1 MLRMN
6 NAVVLGGTNDHIKL
20 INLLKELGYFVYL
33 IDYYD
38 MPIAGKYAD
47 RHIKGSTLD
56 REFVLEKCKE
66 LNAKLCLAL
75 CIDQALLTM
84 AYVAEQLNLP
94 CHISFKTALA
104 LTNKVLMKHMF
115 LDHNIPSSKFISIKE
130 DNDALYSVDHL
141 NFPVV
146 VKPADANS
154 SKGIEKVI
162 ARGTLKKAI
171 DNAFIHSKSK
181 QVVIEE
187 YKEGIELSV
196 DVIISDFDPLFI
208 LITEN
213 IKRSDTPENFT
224 IVKNIFRK
232 ELQNRYLSQIK
243 LIAGN
248 IAKAYGLRNSPLLIQ
263 LLVNNNDISVIE
275 FSARVGGGS
284 KHYLIQ
290 KITGF
295 DILRYFLAI
304 LRKEQLAIGNS
315 HGYAYASMNYVYTK
329 QGTFDRFE
337 GDKYLKE
344 NKIIEEIFQYKQTG
358 VEVISSAAS
367 TDRPLGFMIVAE
379 TELGLHEKTREA
391 DNILQIFDEEGKDIM
406 IHGIYN

>member
-1 MLRMN
+1 MN

-20 INLLKELGYFVYL
+20 INLLKESGYFVYL

-47 RHIKGSTLD
+47 QHIKGSTLD

-66 LNAKLCLAL
+66 LNARLCLAL

-94 CHISFKTALA
+94 CHISFKTSLA

-115 LDHNIPSSKFISIKE
+115 LNHNIPSPRFISIKE
-130 DNDALYSVDHL
+130 DNDVLYSIGHL
-141 NFPVV
+141 NLPVV

-154 SKGIEKVI
+154 SKGIEKVSTH
-162 ARGTLKKAI
+162 RTLKKAI
-171 DNAFIHSKSK
+171 DSAFTYSKSK
-181 QVVIEE
+181 QVVVEE

-196 DVIISDFDPLFI
+196 DVIIADFDPVFI

-213 IKRSDTPENFT
+213 IKRTDTPENFT
-224 IVKNIFRK
+224 IVRNVFRK
-232 ELQNRYLSQIK
+232 ELQDLYLSQIK
-243 LIAGN
+243 LVAGN

-275 FSARVGGGS
+275 FSARIGGGS

-295 DILRYFLAI
+295 DILKYFLAI
-304 LRKEQLAIGNS
+304 LRKEELAIGNS
-315 HGYAYASMNYVYTK
+315 LGYAYASMNYVYTK

-337 GDKYLKE
+337 GDKYLKD
-344 NKIIEEIFQYKQTG
+344 NKIIEDVFQYKKTG
-358 VEVISSAAS
+358 VEITSSAAS

-379 TELGLHEKTREA
+379 TEAGLNEKTIEV
-391 DNILQIFDEEGKDIM
+391 DSILQVFDGEGKDIM